1 MMVNRELY
9 YRVDQGHTISETFY
23 SADVSVRPA
32 LGAPMTWLF
41 MALAVLLFVIA
52 AGRTHSN
59 YLDAQEAR
67 WKHDPTPQ

>member
-1 MMVNRELY
+1 
-9 YRVDQGHTISETFY
+9 
-23 SADVSVRPA
+23 
-32 LGAPMTWLF
+32 MTLLF